1 MIVANDEFSGLGQGG
16 EVRKRRLSSD
26 NKSEMIQRALIR
38 ARPLLV
44 LMRIIDNIK
53 RRWDA
58 SKLGINSDS
67 ALKQDDYLKRLTDE
81 FISKGNLQDTIHEC
95 DEIFKD
101 YKDRILKIS
110 SVEEFL
116 QDMGM
121 LEQLVSQDGTT
132 LEQYIIKHFAQ

>member
-53 RRWDA
+53 HRWDA
-58 SKLGINSDS
+58 NKLGINSDS

-81 FISKGNLQDTIHEC
+81 FISKGNL
-95 DEIFKD
+95 
-101 YKDRILKIS
+101 
-110 SVEEFL
+110 
-116 QDMGM
+116 
-121 LEQLVSQDGTT
+121 
-132 LEQYIIKHFAQ
+132 